1 MKKIT
6 LQSKYLKKNI
16 VEKEKFIG
24 GNEYLL
30 SSVDLKL
37 KDEDKMKWT
46 DYKEIET
53 LSGLINRKKKNFSKK
68 DLTMVVKSLNTI
80 SFENKILPLINEPQ
94 KVTYKLINT

>member
-1 MKKIT
+1 
-6 LQSKYLKKNI
+6 
-16 VEKEKFIG
+16 
-24 GNEYLL
+24 
-30 SSVDLKL
+30 
-37 KDEDKMKWT
+37 MKWT
-46 DYKEIET
+46 DYKEMET

>member
-1 MKKIT
+1 
-6 LQSKYLKKNI
+6 
-16 VEKEKFIG
+16 
-24 GNEYLL
+24 
-30 SSVDLKL
+30 
-37 KDEDKMKWT
+37 MKWT

-94 KVTYKLINT
+94 KVTYKLINTQAKKT

>member
-1 MKKIT
+1 
-6 LQSKYLKKNI
+6 
-16 VEKEKFIG
+16 
-24 GNEYLL
+24 
-30 SSVDLKL
+30 
-37 KDEDKMKWT
+37 MKWT